1 MISGVSLQGGTPFL
15 CFWGGLGV
23 RDGAR
28 QAELVGFEAALN
40 PAKGADGVRV
50 RPQSLLAWAKR
61 AVEQSHGVKPAKHHE
76 LLLRHLSLVAEGKCD
91 RLLVLMPPGSAK
103 STYASQIFP
112 AWWFHK
118 HPASSVIAASHT
130 GELASHFGR
139 IVRNLAAEHAD
150 FLGYGLKRDNHA
162 AHRFET
168 TGRGVYFATGL
179 GGAITGRRADLVLID
194 DPVKSHQEAESAL
207 HRDAAWN
214 WYRAELLPRLKPL
227 GRVVMIMTRWHAD
240 DIGGRVL
247 ASDDGWRVL
256 RLPALAEA
264 DDPLGRDVGA
274 ALWPQWEDRAA
285 LERKRVSLGE
295 RGWAALYQQR
305 PMEREAALFRA
316 SRFGMLDVAPAEVR
330 WVRAWD
336 LAASEG
342 AGADFTVGVKLG
354 RDAGG
359 RFIVGDVMRFKG
371 GPHDVAQT
379 IVAVARADGAG
390 VPVCLPQDPGQ
401 AGKMQ
406 VAWLAGHL
414 AGFRVIASPE
424 TGAKLIR
431 AQPVAAQV
439 AAGNMALLRG
449 AWNQAFLDELEEF
462 PLGRR
467 DDQVDALARG
477 FGTLAAPVAVA
488 RRGDVRIMGR

>member
-1 MISGVSLQGGTPFL
+1 MFQDTP
-15 CFWGGLGV
+15 
-23 RDGAR
+23 R
-28 QAELVGFEAALN
+28 QAELEGMEDRK
-40 PAKGADGVRV
+40 PRKR
-50 RPQSLLAWAKR
+50 QSLLTWAKR
-61 AVEQSHGVKPAKHHE
+61 AVGHSHGVKPAKHHE
-76 LLLRHLSLVAEGKCD
+76 LLLSHLSLVAEGKCD

-112 AWWFHK
+112 AWWFHR
-118 HPASSVIAASHT
+118 HPSSSVIAASHT

-139 IVRNLAAEHAD
+139 TVRNLAAEHSD
-150 FLGYGLKRDNHA
+150 FLGYALKKDNHA

-194 DPVKSHQEAESAL
+194 DPVKSHQEAESAI

-214 WYRAELLPRLKPL
+214 WYRSELLPRLKPG

-247 ASDDGWRVL
+247 ASNDGWRVL

-264 DDPLGRDVGA
+264 DDPLGRTAGA
-274 ALWPQWEDRAA
+274 PLWPEWEDRAA

-305 PMEREAALFRA
+305 PMEHETALFRA
-316 SRFGMLDVAPAEVR
+316 SRFGLLDSLPADIK

-336 LAASEG
+336 LAASET
-342 AGADFTVGVKLG
+342 AAADFTVGVKLG
-354 RDAGG
+354 RDAAG

-379 IVAVARADGAG
+379 ILAVARADGAA
-390 VPVCLPQDPGQ
+390 VPICLPQDPGQ
-401 AGKMQ
+401 AGKVQ
-406 VAWLAGHL
+406 VAWLTGHL

-439 AAGNMALLRG
+439 AAGNMAALR
-449 AWNQAFLDELEEF
+449 AEWNQPFLNELEEF
-462 PLGRR
+462 PMGRR
-467 DDQVDALARG
+467 DDQVDALSRAFANLTEPNTITRRTTVTLLAR
-477 FGTLAAPVAVA
+477 
-488 RRGDVRIMGR
+488 

>member
-1 MISGVSLQGGTPFL
+1 MHSEP
-15 CFWGGLGV
+15 
-23 RDGAR
+23 R
-28 QAELVGFEAALN
+28 QAELEGIVQ
-40 PAKGADGVRV
+40 VRK
-50 RPQSLLAWAKR
+50 RRKQPLLAWAKR
-61 AVEQSHGVKPAKHHE
+61 AMAQSHGVVPAAHHA
-76 LLLRHLSLVAEGKCD
+76 LLLRHLSLVAEGGCD

-103 STYASQIFP
+103 STYASQVFP
-112 AWWFHK
+112 AWWFHR

-139 IVRNLAAEHAD
+139 MVRNLAAEHAD
-150 FLGYGLKRDNHA
+150 WLGYGLKKDNHA

-194 DPVKSHQEAESAL
+194 DPVKSHQEAESAQ

-214 WYRAELLPRLKPL
+214 WYRSELLPRLKPG

-264 DDPLGRDVGA
+264 DDPLGRRPGMPLWPEWEDMA
-274 ALWPQWEDRAA
+274 ALD
-285 LERKRVSLGE
+285 RKRIALGE
-295 RGWAALYQQR
+295 KGWAALYQQR
-305 PMEREAALFRA
+305 PMEQQNALFRIG
-316 SRFGMLDVAPAEVR
+316 RVALVDGLPGDIS

-342 AGADFTVGVKLG
+342 READFTVGLKLG
-354 RDAGG
+354 RDPTG
-359 RFIVGDVMRFKG
+359 RFVVGDVMRFKG
-371 GPHDVAQT
+371 GPHEVAQT
-379 IVAVARADGAG
+379 ILAVARADGTA

-401 AGKMQ
+401 AGKVQ
-406 VAWLAGHL
+406 VAWLTAQL
-414 AGFRVIASPE
+414 AGFRVSASPE
-424 TGAKLIR
+424 TGSKLIR

-439 AAGNMALLRG
+439 AAGNFAALK
-449 AWNQAFLDELEEF
+449 AEWNAAFLAELEEF
-462 PLGRR
+462 PQGRR
-467 DDQVDALARG
+467 DDQVDALSRAFGALAEPAPTTRRTNVPIMAR
-477 FGTLAAPVAVA
+477 
-488 RRGDVRIMGR
+488 